1 MRKLLVI
8 SLALAGLLTGCG
20 GQELADVTLIQT
32 MGVDGSGP
40 VELTALGDG
49 EEGERLYTLQGE
61 DVARAQEQLKG
72 AGSTR
77 LTVTHVAQLVL
88 GRSVRVEETLWQ
100 ELAHRE
106 SGYGATVWLSGELS
120 ARELLAGAEETSAR
134 LKSLEEN
141 AGVAAPTILN
151 ALSDLERQGWVELP
165 VLARTAGRLELSGWR
180 RITREEG

>member
-1 MRKLLVI
+1 MKKLLAI

-20 GQELADVTLIQT
+20 GQELAEVTLIQT
-32 MGVDGSGP
+32 LGVDGPGP

-61 DVARAQEQLKG
+61 DVARAQEALKG
-72 AGSTR
+72 AGDTR
-77 LTVTHVAQLVL
+77 MTVTHVAQLVL
-88 GRSVRVEETLWQ
+88 GPEAQVEETLWQ

-120 ARELLAGAEETSAR
+120 AGELLAGAEGVSAR
-134 LKSLEEN
+134 LRSLEEN

-165 VLARTAGRLELSGWR
+165 VLTREAGRLGLSGWR
-180 RITREEG
+180 RVEKKEG